1 MCGIAA
7 LLSSFFTDFQLQPVA
22 NRGPDGTNVLEIG
35 GYHFIASV
43 LAIQG
48 THTVYQPYRDEATK
62 NVLLWNG
69 EVFSYDGSGIE
80 GNDTIF
86 MASLMNSITTE
97 DYDNAIINIL
107 TKVSGPYAFIFYH
120 SALNKIYYGRDS
132 FGRRSLLHVPL
143 ENKIVALSS
152 VKLQLI
158 QPNHAIDS
166 VVWDEVPIG
175 GIYQYCINSNITVKI
190 PWPNS
195 RLVLQRL
202 PSLLTDNSY
211 QDSKALEFLEYMKL
225 ALKKRL
231 RAYKRDRSTPAATT
245 STGSGLCTYQ
255 ASNIGVLFSGGID
268 SVLLASLLHL
278 TMESDN
284 ESIDLINVSFRVD
297 DGADGFSHSAPDRLA
312 AIVALGELLRL
323 YPTRKW
329 NLIHVDVADMERHEY
344 TEHIKSLIFPCDT
357 HMDLNIGTAFWFASR
372 GIGYL
377 KNYSAFDYEQALN
390 SNDKN
395 GRPLLRIGGA
405 GAAKSV
411 GLKEWTNNN
420 KDLRSK
426 GQRVQ
431 CTNEK
436 CYRNRK
442 EGCDLCNKCCYKKQ
456 FGDDTL
462 ICKIHKKKLSTEKT
476 CSPLSEPVESVD
488 IPMQPT
494 EVTPENT
501 VGIIYESIRSTCR
514 VIIVGIGA
522 DEQLA
527 GYGRHRTTYLR
538 GGITSLENELNLDLT
553 RLWQRNL
560 GRDDRVITDHG
571 REAWFPF
578 LDEDVVNFIQSS
590 SLLELTNLQEPP
602 GIGDKKVLR
611 QAAKMLGIQLSSEF
625 VKRAI
630 QFGTRIA
637 QETNVMYHGS
647 HRKGKGT
654 NKI

>member
-7 LLSSFFTDFQLQPVA
+7 ILSSYFADFQLQPVSH
-22 NRGPDGTNVLEIG
+22 RGPDATNIVEFE

-48 THTVYQPYRDEATK
+48 ARTVHQPYRDEATK

-69 EVFSYDGSGIE
+69 EVFAFDGSSIE

-86 MASLMNSITTE
+86 MASLLNSIVNDHE
-97 DYDNAIINIL
+97 NGIINVL
-107 TKVSGPYAFIFYH
+107 SRVFGPYAFIFYH
-120 SALNKIYYGRDS
+120 NDSKKIYYGRDS
-132 FGRRSLLHVPL
+132 FGRRSLLHLRV
-143 ENKIVALSS
+143 EDRIVGICSI
-152 VKLQLI
+152 KLQTT
-158 QPNHAIDS
+158 QPNHPIEGVA
-166 VVWDEVPIG
+166 WEEVPIG
-175 GIYQYCINSNITVKI
+175 GIYQYCLHTNATVKTA
-190 PWPNS
+190 WPTT

-202 PSLLTDNSY
+202 PSTQPESCY
-211 QDSKALEFLEYMKL
+211 QESKSLEFLELMKK
-225 ALKKRL
+225 ALQRRL
-231 RAYKRDRSTPAATT
+231 HAYKRDHLAPAATT
-245 STGSGLCTYQ
+245 ATEAGQCVYQ

-268 SVLLASLLHL
+268 SVLLAALLHL
-278 TMESDN
+278 TMGNGD
-284 ESIDLINVSFRVD
+284 ESIDLINVSFRIDEGV
-297 DGADGFSHSAPDRLA
+297 DGFSHAAPDRLA
-312 AIVALGELLRL
+312 AIVALGELARL

-329 NLIHVDVADMERHEY
+329 NLIHVDVAEEERHEH
-344 TEHIKSLIFPCDT
+344 TERIKSLIFPCDT

-377 KNYSAFDYEQALN
+377 RNYSTVDSEDALN
-390 SNDKN
+390 VNDKN
-395 GRPLLRIGGA
+395 GRPLLRVGGI

-411 GLKEWTNNN
+411 GLKEWTNN
-420 KDLRSK
+420 KTK
-426 GQRVQ
+426 GQEKGQKVH

-456 FGDDTL
+456 FGDSSVL
-462 ICKIHKKKLSTEKT
+462 CRIHKRKLAGETGAVVSEPASTTEQ
-476 CSPLSEPVESVD
+476 SVEVEPVEREQRD
-488 IPMQPT
+488 
-494 EVTPENT
+494 EV
-501 VGIIYESIRSTCR
+501 VHESIRSTCR

-538 GGITSLENELNLDLT
+538 GGVTSLEDELNLDLT

-578 LDEDVVNFIQSS
+578 LDEGVVQFIQNS

-611 QAAKMLGIQLSSEF
+611 QAAKALGIQLSSEF

-637 QETNVMYHGS
+637 QETNVLYHGS